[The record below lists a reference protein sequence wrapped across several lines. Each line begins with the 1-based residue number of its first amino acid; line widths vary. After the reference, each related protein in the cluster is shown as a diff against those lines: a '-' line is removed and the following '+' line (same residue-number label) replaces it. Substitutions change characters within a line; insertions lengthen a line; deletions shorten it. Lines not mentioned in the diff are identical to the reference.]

1 MNETRSPLEITKEA
15 LGIKTEHWPKPIPPR
30 EFDWCA
36 YYDGDEESGQYGY
49 GRTEQAA
56 VDDLTDNWP
65 R

>member
-1 MNETRSPLEITKEA
+1 MDTRSLLEITKET
-15 LGIKTEHWPKPIPPR
+15 LGIKTDHWAKPIPER
-30 EFDWCA
+30 QFDWMA
-36 YYDGDEESGQYGY
+36 WYDGDEESGQFGF